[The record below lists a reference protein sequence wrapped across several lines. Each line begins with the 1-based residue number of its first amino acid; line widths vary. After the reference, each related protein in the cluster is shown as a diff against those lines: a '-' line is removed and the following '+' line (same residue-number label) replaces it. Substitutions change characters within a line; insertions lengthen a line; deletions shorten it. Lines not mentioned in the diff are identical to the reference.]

1 MEADARALKREL
13 GKQVFGRGRRVPSE
27 VKARVRQYVLGRRE
41 QGATLA
47 QISDELGLSI
57 RNVQRWSV
65 TGRAARPGRAIVPVA
80 VEVIAECVAK
90 VSVVSPSGYRLEGL
104 GLDEAVRLL
113 RALR

>member
-1 MEADARALKREL
+1 MESEARELKREL

-27 VKARVRQYVLGRRE
+27 IKDRVRLYALGRRE
-41 QGATLA
+41 QGATLT
-47 QISDELGLSI
+47 QISDELGLPV

-65 TGRAARPGRAIVPVA
+65 TGRAARPGRSIAPVA
-80 VEVIAECVAK
+80 VEVIAERGAT

-104 GLDEAVRLL
+104 GLDEAVQLL

>member
-1 MEADARALKREL
+1 MEADARELKREL

-27 VKARVRQYVLGRRE
+27 VKARVRLYTLGRRE
-41 QGATLA
+41 QGATLT

-65 TGRAARPGRAIVPVA
+65 TRRAARSGRAIVPVA
-80 VEVIAECVAK
+80 VEVIAERGAR

-104 GLDEAVRLL
+104 GLDEAVQLL
-113 RALR
+113 RALG